1 MYDYIGREKGRVELD
16 QPKLEMLDIKFQ
28 INSKS
33 AIIVFHKYVGLRLE
47 KKREEF
53 INKNS
58 IYLIY
63 VI

>member
-1 MYDYIGREKGRVELD
+1 
-16 QPKLEMLDIKFQ
+16 MLDIKFQ